1 MINIIL
7 GILFFTAFAAA
18 LSGAV
23 LMVRDKQMEWEQRK
37 ESEKDL

>member
-1 MINIIL
+1 MIEIIL

-18 LSGAV
+18 LYGAV
-23 LMVRDKQMEWEQRK
+23 LMVQDKQTQWEQRK

>member
-1 MINIIL
+1 MIEIIL

-23 LMVRDKQMEWEQRK
+23 LLVQDKQMQWKQRK